1 MKLIKQALRKEVAKL
16 KYVME
21 ALRRKE
27 AEERL
32 PVIRMEIDYELVTL
46 YDAMQANDKVSIIKA
61 KERLEDL
68 RKQMLQIENEHA

>member
-1 MKLIKQALRKEVAKL
+1 M

-32 PVIRMEIDYELVTL
+32 PVIKLEIDYELATL
-46 YDAMQANDKVSIIKA
+46 YEAMQNEDTVQMIKS
-61 KERLEDL
+61 KERL
-68 RKQMLQIENEHA
+68 KQLSEQWIALMD

>member
-1 MKLIKQALRKEVAKL
+1 M

-32 PVIRMEIDYELVTL
+32 PVIKLEIDYELATL
-46 YDAMQANDKVSIIKA
+46 YEAMQDENTVQIIKS
-61 KERLEDL
+61 KERL
-68 RKQMLQIENEHA
+68 KQLSEQWKSLID

>member
-1 MKLIKQALRKEVAKL
+1 M

-32 PVIRMEIDYELVTL
+32 PVIKLEIDYELATL
-46 YDAMQANDKVSIIKA
+46 YEAMQDGDTVQIIKS
-61 KERLEDL
+61 KERL
-68 RKQMLQIENEHA
+68 KQLSEQWMVLMD

>member
-1 MKLIKQALRKEVAKL
+1 M

-27 AEERL
+27 AEEKL

-46 YDAMQANDKVSIIKA
+46 HDAMKANDTVQIIKT
-61 KERLEDL
+61 KERLEQL
-68 RKQMLQIENEHA
+68 RRQLLEIENK